1 MSPSKLSIPKRRLI
15 SRPESF
21 ADGVLMMLDV
31 AVVLGTLAVLVYSR
45 FETMLPQYR
54 HLAILTVLMIW
65 VVYNNNEMYSRLR
78 GFADSI
84 LTLLKS
90 WFTVCGLLLALGF
103 LTRET
108 GGYARGVITTWVVVG
123 TLGQVLVHSV
133 SYFVRRRLVKSRSRR
148 TAIVVGAGVLAREL
162 VARINNNVWMTDR
175 VIGVVDD
182 DPAELET
189 WAVEGV
195 PALGVT
201 ETLHDLIEQYEAEA
215 VYIALPIAESHK
227 IEQIYL
233 SLLDKPINIVWA
245 PDIFGFTLI
254 NHNVKEVGGVPLIA
268 LSETPLVGA
277 QAVMKDLM
285 DRALALLAIIGLS
298 PLLATIALIVKYTS
312 EGPIIFKQKRHGWDG
327 KIIEVWKFRSMYTK
341 QPKVE
346 GDIGVQQATK
356 HDPRITP
363 IGRFIRRTSI
373 DELPQLFNVLQGS
386 MSLVGPRPHAVE
398 HNNYYAHKIDAYMLR
413 HRIKPGITGLAQAN
427 GYRGETETLDK
438 MQKRVEYDIAYINN
452 WSLWLDI
459 KIMVKTV
466 FTLLNK
472 NAY

>member
-1 MSPSKLSIPKRRLI
+1 M
-15 SRPESF
+15 
-21 ADGVLMMLDV
+21 VLDV
-31 AVVLGTLAVLVYSR
+31 ALVLGTLAFLVYQR
-45 FETMLPQYR
+45 FGTMLPQYR
-54 HLAILTVLMIW
+54 HLAILTVLVLW
-65 VVYNNNEMYSRLR
+65 VVYNNNEMYSRMR
-78 GFADSI
+78 GFADTI
-84 LTLLKS
+84 FALLKS
-90 WFTVCGLLLALGF
+90 WFTVCGLLLIVGF
-103 LTRET
+103 LFRET
-108 GGYARGVITTWVVVG
+108 GGYARGVLGWWVIVA
-123 TLGQVLVHSV
+123 TAGQCTVHAG
-133 SYFVRRRLVKSRSRR
+133 SYFLRRRLVRTRARR
-148 TAIVVGAGVLAREL
+148 PAIVVGAGKLAVEL
-162 VARINNNVWMTDR
+162 VNRINNNAWMTDR
-175 VIGVVDD
+175 AIGIVDD
-182 DPAELET
+182 DDAELAA
-189 WAVEGV
+189 WAFEGV
-195 PALGVT
+195 PALGRT
-201 ETLHDLIEQYEAEA
+201 EALHELIDRHGAEA
-215 VYIALPIAESHK
+215 VYLALPIAESHK

-277 QAVMKDLM
+277 PAMLKDLM
-285 DRALALLAIIGLS
+285 DKTLALLAIIGLS

-312 EGPIIFKQKRHGWDG
+312 EGPILFKQKRHGWDG

-363 IGRFIRRTSI
+363 IGRFIRRSSI
-373 DELPQLFNVLQGS
+373 DELPQLFNVLQGT

>member
-15 SRPESF
+15 SRPESL
-21 ADGVLMMLDV
+21 ADGILMMLDV
-31 AVVLGTLAVLVYSR
+31 VVVLGSLAFLVYQR
-45 FETMLPQYR
+45 FEAMLPQYR
-54 HLAILTVLMIW
+54 HLAILTVLILW
-65 VVYNNNEMYSRLR
+65 VIYNNNEMYSRIR

-84 LTLLKS
+84 LALLKS
-90 WFTVCGLLLALGF
+90 WFSVCALLLAIGF

-108 GGYARGVITTWVVVG
+108 GGYSRGVLGTWVLVA
-123 TLGQVLVHSV
+123 TAGQVLVHMG
-133 SYFVRRRLVKSRSRR
+133 SYVFRRRMVQSRSRR
-148 TAIVVGAGVLAREL
+148 PAIVVGSGALAQEL
-162 VARINNNVWMTDR
+162 IGRINDNVWMTDR
-175 VIGVVDD
+175 VIGVVDED
-182 DPAELET
+182 LESLRQ
-189 WAVEGV
+189 WDMARV
-195 PALGVT
+195 PALGPLDD
-201 ETLHDLIEQYEAEA
+201 LHALIDQYEAEC
-215 VYIALPIAESHK
+215 VYIALPISMSHK
-227 IEQIYL
+227 IEAIYL
-233 SLLDKPINIVWA
+233 SLLDKPIDIVWA

-277 QAVMKDLM
+277 QATMKTVMDVSLA
-285 DRALALLAIIGLS
+285 ALALLMLS
-298 PLLATIALIVKYTS
+298 PLLITIALVVKFTS
-312 EGPIIFKQKRHGWDG
+312 EGPVIFKQKRHGWDG
-327 KIIEVWKFRSMYTK
+327 KIIEVWKFRSMYVK

-373 DELPQLFNVLQGS
+373 DELPQLFNVLQGT

-459 KIMVKTV
+459 RIMVKTV

>member
-15 SRPESF
+15 SRPESL
-21 ADGVLMMLDV
+21 ADLVLLMLDV
-31 AVVLGTLAVLVYSR
+31 VVVLGSLAALVYAR
-45 FETMLPQYR
+45 FDTMLPQYR
-54 HLAILTVLMIW
+54 HLALLTVLMLW
-65 VVYNNNEMYSRLR
+65 VVYNNNEMYSRMR
-78 GFADSI
+78 GFGDSM
-84 LTLLKS
+84 LNLLKS
-90 WFTVCGLLLALGF
+90 WFTVCGLLLAIGF

-108 GGYARGVITTWVVVG
+108 GGYARGVLGWWVILATG
-123 TLGQVLVHSV
+123 GQCLVHAA
-133 SYFVRRRLVKSRSRR
+133 SYFLRRRIVRNRTRR
-148 TAIVVGAGVLAREL
+148 AAIVVGAGSLAKEL
-162 VARINNNVWMTDR
+162 VQRINNNVWMTDR

-182 DPAELET
+182 DDAEL
-189 WAVEGV
+189 AVWDYEGV
-195 PALGVT
+195 PALGRT
-201 ETLHDLIEQYEAEA
+201 ERLHALIDQYEAEA
-215 VYIALPIAESHK
+215 VYLALPITESHK

-254 NHNVKEVGGVPLIA
+254 NHSVKEVGGVPLIA
-268 LSETPLVGA
+268 LSETPLVGG
-277 QAVMKDLM
+277 QAFMKAAM
-285 DRALALLAIIGLS
+285 DKVLAALAIVGLS
-298 PLLATIALIVKYTS
+298 PLLAVIALIVKQTS

-327 KIIEVWKFRSMYTK
+327 RIIDVWKFRSMYVK
-341 QPKVE
+341 QPKAE

-363 IGRFIRRTSI
+363 IGRFIRSSSI
-373 DELPQLFNVLQGS
+373 DELPQLFNVLQGT

-452 WSLWLDI
+452 WSIWLDI